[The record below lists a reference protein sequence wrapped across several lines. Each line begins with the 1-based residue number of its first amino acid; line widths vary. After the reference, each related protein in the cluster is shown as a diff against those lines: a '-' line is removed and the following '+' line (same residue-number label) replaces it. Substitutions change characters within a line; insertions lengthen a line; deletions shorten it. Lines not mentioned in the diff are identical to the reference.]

1 MKYKKYVQ
9 FFKILVCFVY
19 LWPPEYWVVDTK
31 FEKSNFSPI
40 GELCTT
46 KFILIFFYGGSELE
60 YGGIKLGYGY
70 SGILN
75 KLLLSNMLELDYK
88 DKKNR
93 FVVGED
99 ILFREMQY
107 LGYSTTTYNNISSNQ
122 ADIFKQLMLKVRVD
136 KNFSYHQF

>member
-1 MKYKKYVQ
+1 MCHKVH
-9 FFKILVCFVY
+9 F
-19 LWPPEYWVVDTK
+19 D
-31 FEKSNFSPI
+31 
-40 GELCTT
+40 
-46 KFILIFFYGGSELE
+46 FFYGGSEVK
-60 YGGIKLGYGY
+60 GGIKLGYGY

-107 LGYSTTTYNNISSNQ
+107 PGYSTTTYNDINSNQ

-136 KNFSYHQF
+136 